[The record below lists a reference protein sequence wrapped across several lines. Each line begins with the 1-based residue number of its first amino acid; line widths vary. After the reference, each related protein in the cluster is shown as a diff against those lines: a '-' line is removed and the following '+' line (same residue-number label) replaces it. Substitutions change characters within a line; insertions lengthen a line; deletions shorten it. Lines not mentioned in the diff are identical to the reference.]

1 MNQSNPI
8 KICFKGFIEAW
19 EQRKLGDAINI
30 GSGRDYKHLGEGNIP
45 VYGTGGYLT
54 SVDQALSSEKDAVG
68 SFLNFFLKGNKRG
81 AMLCL

>member
-54 SVDQALSSEKDAVG
+54 STL
-68 SFLNFFLKGNKRG
+68 
-81 AMLCL
+81 